1 MTIDVR
7 KAVGAAQQYFGSLQD
22 MIGYPTEDLRLEEAE
37 LSEDKKHWF
46 ITLGFIRPVDKTS
59 NPVADLLAIRNYERE
74 YKVFKRDTTTGE
86 VQSMKIREL

>member
-1 MTIDVR
+1 MVDVR
-7 KAVGAAQQYFGSLQD
+7 SAVVATREHFSSLQD

-59 NPVADLLAIRNYERE
+59 NPLADLIASRNYERE
-74 YKVFKRDTTTGE
+74 YKVFKIDATTGE
-86 VQSMKIREL
+86 VKSMKIREL